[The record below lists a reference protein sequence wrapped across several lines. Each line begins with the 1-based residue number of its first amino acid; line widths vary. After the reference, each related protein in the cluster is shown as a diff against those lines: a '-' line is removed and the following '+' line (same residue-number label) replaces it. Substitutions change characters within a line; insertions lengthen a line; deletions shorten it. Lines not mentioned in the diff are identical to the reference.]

1 MINANRSHVC
11 LRSTFCKATF
21 YLATCIVL
29 YMYCDKR
36 PHYHTGGLVVQGL
49 GHQTCDLMAMSL
61 IPCRCTIGWLVLGWV
76 TILMCNQPPRPT
88 LSLLPSAGWEM
99 STAKIW

>member
-36 PHYHTGGLVVQGL
+36 PHYHTGGLVVQWL
-49 GHQTCDLMAMSL
+49 GSPGVRASDLCLNGHEFDAL
-61 IPCRCTIGWLVLGWV
+61 PLHYWLVGTWMGDHLDV
-76 TILMCNQPPRPT
+76 
-88 LSLLPSAGWEM
+88 
-99 STAKIW
+99 